1 MADWPLKL
9 TRLDR
14 LLSLFTRLRPGE
26 GRSVMIFFSYALL
39 MMLAYYILKTVRE
52 PLLLSGATAEIK
64 SYAYAATA
72 VLLLMVVPLY
82 GMLFRRCGKQRL
94 TQYITGFF
102 LSNLLLFYL
111 LGRIGVNIGFAYYV
125 WVGIFSVMITAQ
137 FWAFAADSFNIK
149 SGQRLFPLI
158 MVGATAG
165 GLVAPALSGF
175 LFSRI
180 GPWPLMLIAMSLL
193 ALTIPLVNWGH
204 NAIPPGSDA
213 QDRLS
218 NEPERNGF
226 WAGIS
231 LVLTDR
237 YLFLLALLIVLLNWV
252 NTSGEYILAELV
264 VRHAQELAAADPSID
279 KSSVIAGFY
288 GSFYSIVNLATL
300 LIQVFLVA
308 RILRWIGVGGAI
320 LVLPVIAII
329 GYGLVVFVPIFSIIR
344 VVKLFENSTDYSL
357 MNTTRHALYLP
368 LSPAKKYEGKTTI
381 EGFFWRFGDLAQ
393 AIAVYVG
400 LHWFNFGI
408 GEFAMVNMVLAAV
421 WLGVAIAVARQ
432 FKIEEQEAGRNLPP
446 RLCREMK
453 DRRIGPGSSFS
464 FELPLDTFIDPDEGD
479 VLAFTASLN
488 NFEALPV
495 WLNFHPETLR
505 FNGRAPAE
513 PGQLIE
519 IVLRATDFDG
529 AWAEGR
535 MRIRLEHED
544 AASTG

>member
-72 VLLLMVVPLY
+72 LLLLMVVPLY

-102 LSNLLLFYL
+102 LFNLLLFYL
-111 LGRIGVNIGFAYYV
+111 LGRNGVNIGFAYYV
-125 WVGIFSVMITAQ
+125 WVGVFSVMITAQ
-137 FWAFAADSFNIK
+137 FWAFAADNFNIK

-165 GLVAPALSGF
+165 GLVAPALTGF

-213 QDRLS
+213 HDRVN
-218 NEPERNGF
+218 NEPEHDGF

-264 VRHAQELAAADPSID
+264 VRHAQELVAADPSID
-279 KSSVIAGFY
+279 RSSVIAGFY
-288 GSFYSIVNLATL
+288 GSFYSIVNLVTL
-300 LIQVFLVA
+300 LMQVFLVA

-320 LVLPVIAII
+320 LVLPIIAII

-400 LHWFNFGI
+400 LHWLNFGV
-408 GEFAMVNMVLAAV
+408 GEFAMVNMVLAVV
-421 WLGVAIAVARQ
+421 WLGVAMAVARQ
-432 FKIEEQEAGRNLPP
+432 FHIEEQEAGRNLPP
-446 RLCREMK
+446 RLCRDME
-453 DRRIGPGSSFS
+453 DRVIGPGSSFS
-464 FELPLDTFIDPDEGD
+464 FELPMDTFVDPDEGD
-479 VLAFTASLN
+479 VMAFTASMN
-488 NFEALPV
+488 NFEALPA
-495 WLNFHPETLR
+495 WLHFHPETLR

-513 PGQLIE
+513 PGKLIE

-535 MRIRLEHED
+535 MRIRLEHEGD
-544 AASTG
+544 ASAG